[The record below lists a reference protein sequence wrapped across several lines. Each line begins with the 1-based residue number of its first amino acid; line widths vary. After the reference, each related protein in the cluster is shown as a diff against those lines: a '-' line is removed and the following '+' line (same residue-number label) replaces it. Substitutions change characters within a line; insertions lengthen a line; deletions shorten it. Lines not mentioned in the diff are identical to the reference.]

1 MKYVLFLFIKQTNQ
15 DLFAKSVAKELSSI
29 VTSKSIKY
37 YYGSENIIF
46 TFDST
51 EEMEYLTEY
60 FEVVM
65 GGLKIPYFLT
75 QYIPDKMSFWL
86 EDEAMTHL
94 FGIDIDVESIS
105 SRLDET
111 FERALSEGY
120 SEAENFISKSSEPTP
135 PVRKKYIPTLDELL
149 DKINV
154 SGIGSL
160 TVEEKQLLTNYS
172 K

>member
-86 EDEAMTHL
+86 EEEAMNHL
-94 FGIDIDVESIS
+94 FDINTESIGS
-105 SRLDET
+105 KFDDMI
-111 FERALSEGY
+111 ERALSEGY
-120 SEAENFISKSSEPTP
+120 SEAENFISKISEPTP
-135 PVRKKYIPTLDELL
+135 PRPKKYIPTLDELL

-160 TVEEKQLLTNYS
+160 TVEEKELLTNYS

>member
-1 MKYVLFLFIKQTNQ
+1 MKYVLFLFIKQSNQ

-29 VTSKSIKY
+29 VTSESIKY

-51 EEMEYLTEY
+51 EEMHYLTEY
-60 FEVVM
+60 FELVV

-86 EDEAMTHL
+86 EDDAMEHL
-94 FGIDIDVESIS
+94 FNDNTQNIGSKFDDMI
-105 SRLDET
+105 
-111 FERALSEGY
+111 ERALSEGF
-120 SEAENFISKSSEPTP
+120 SEAENFISKVSEPTKP
-135 PVRKKYIPTLDELL
+135 IRQKYIPSLDELL

-154 SGIGSL
+154 SGMGSL
-160 TVEEKQLLTNYS
+160 TSEEKQLLINYS